1 MKKVSIIILHFRNKE
16 LTLKCLGSIN
26 ELKVKNFKLEVIVV
40 NNNPNEDLADLK
52 KQFSYIDFLETGN
65 NLGFAGGN
73 NFGIRY
79 ALENGADFIMILNN
93 DTIVDKNLLVQ
104 LIKVA
109 KDHEDAGVLSPKIY
123 FASGFEF
130 HKERYKKENLGGI
143 IWYAGGDF
151 DWANIYGTN
160 RGVNEVDK
168 GQYDEVR
175 ETDFAT
181 GACCLLRKEALKEIG
196 IFDERYFMYLEDVD
210 LSQRMKKAGWKVMY
224 APPAKLWHKVAQSSG
239 IGSELN
245 DYFLTRNR
253 LLFGINY
260 VPLRTKIALLKESV
274 KLLAQGRKW
283 QKIGVKDF
291 YLRRFGK
298 GSFIS

>member
-1 MKKVSIIILHFRNKE
+1 MKKVSIIILHYRNKE

-26 ELKVKNFKLEVIVV
+26 ELKIENFKLEVIVV
-40 NNNPNEDLADLK
+40 NNNLNENLAGLT

-79 ALENGADFIMILNN
+79 ALGNGADFIMILNN
-93 DTIVDKNLLVQ
+93 DTIADKNLLVQ
-104 LIKVA
+104 LIKA
-109 KDHEDAGVLSPKIY
+109 AEEHTDAGALSPKIY
-123 FASGFEF
+123 FAPGFEF
-130 HKERYKKENLGGI
+130 HKERYEKKDWGKV

-151 DWANIYGTN
+151 DWANVYGIN
-160 RGVNEVDK
+160 RGV
-168 GQYDEVR
+168 DEADASQFEKVR
-175 ETDFAT
+175 ETDFVT
-181 GACCLLRKEALKEIG
+181 GACCLFRRKALKEVG
-196 IFDERYFMYLEDVD
+196 FFDERYFMYLEDVD
-210 LSQRMKKAGWKVMY
+210 LSQRMKKAGWKVLY

-253 LLFGINY
+253 LLFGTNY
-260 VPLRTKIALLKESV
+260 APLRTKIALLKESV

-283 QKIGVKDF
+283 QKRGVKDF